1 MKNHAIIPVT
11 NSCGLPDRRLQVHGV
26 LRAPESRPP
35 LQIHEISKGRDLS
48 VKNQKSPWI
57 SIIACLVVQLCVGI
71 LYLWSAFKNNIIAA
85 YGWDTTSAN
94 LVSSFMLFAFVF
106 GNLIGGFIND
116 KKGPK
121 VTCVSGVIL
130 FSLGVILTSFVKS
143 VALFDFTYA
152 IMAGLGSGFAYGAC
166 ISCIQKWL
174 PHKRGLASGLACS
187 AFGLS
192 TVIFTPVSKALMN
205 ANMDANGIVNF
216 TPVFLTLGIVF
227 AVLGLAACVFINLPG
242 EEYLRSLNLPK
253 AAVSGSVNFTLGQ
266 AIKKPAFW
274 ALFFSIFFINGTW
287 NLCVP
292 LIVPLGQVR
301 GLTEAMAIACL
312 SFTGITNA
320 AGRLIM
326 ATLSDKIGRSN
337 TMYILCGLTLL
348 GAVLMTFIGGMGYF
362 VTIAIIAFA
371 YGGPSALNAA
381 LCTDMFGPKNSGTN
395 YGVAML
401 ALGFSSIFFNLISG
415 KVLNASVDVAAGSA
429 VGIAPTFIMGAVTAV
444 IPVFLMFYIN
454 HYLKTRSE
462 Q

>member
-1 MKNHAIIPVT
+1 MKN
-11 NSCGLPDRRLQVHGV
+11 R
-26 LRAPESRPP
+26 
-35 LQIHEISKGRDLS
+35 
-48 VKNQKSPWI
+48 KNPWV
-57 SIIACLVVQLCVGI
+57 SIVACLVVQLCVGI

-85 YGWDTTSAN
+85 YDWDTTSAN

-121 VTCVSGVIL
+121 LTCLLGVGL
-130 FSLGVILTSFVKS
+130 FSAGVILTSFVRS
-143 VALFDFTYA
+143 VVLFDLTYA
-152 IMAGLGSGFAYGAC
+152 VMAGLGSGFAYGAC

-192 TVIFTPVSKALMN
+192 TVIFTPVSKALMS
-205 ANMDANGIVNF
+205 ANMDASGIVNF
-216 TPVFLTLGIVF
+216 MPVFLTLGIVF
-227 AVLGLAACVFINLPG
+227 AAAGFAACVFISLPD
-242 EEYLRSLNLPK
+242 EEYIRSLNLPAK
-253 AAVSGSVNFTLGQ
+253 AVSGNVNFTLGQ
-266 AIKKPAFW
+266 AIRLPAFW

-301 GLTEAMAIACL
+301 GLTESMAIACL

-326 ATLSDKIGRSN
+326 ASLSDKIGRTN
-337 TMYILCGLTLL
+337 AMYVLCGMTML
-348 GAVLMTFIGGMGYF
+348 GAILLTFIGGMGYF
-362 VTIAIIAFA
+362 AAIAIVAFA

-381 LCTDMFGPKNSGTN
+381 LSTDLFGPKNSGTN

-415 KVLNASVDVAAGSA
+415 KVLHAVVDVSSGTATGIGS
-429 VGIAPTFIMGAVTAV
+429 TFIMGAVTAV
-444 IPVFLMFYIN
+444 IPVFLMMYIN
-454 HYLKTRSE
+454 NYLKKRNA
-462 Q
+462 

>member
-1 MKNHAIIPVT
+1 MKT
-11 NSCGLPDRRLQVHGV
+11 R
-26 LRAPESRPP
+26 
-35 LQIHEISKGRDLS
+35 
-48 VKNQKSPWI
+48 KNPWI

-71 LYLWSAFKNNIIAA
+71 LYLWSALKGNIVAA
-85 YGWDTTSAN
+85 YGWSDSAATM
-94 LVSSFMLFAFVF
+94 VSSYMIFAFVF

-116 KKGPK
+116 KRGPK
-121 VTCVSGVIL
+121 LTCILGVAL
-130 FSLGVILTSFVKS
+130 FSVGVILTAFVRS
-143 VALFDFTYA
+143 AGLFDLTYA

-192 TVIFTPVSKALMN
+192 TVVFTPVSNWLMELN
-205 ANMDANGIVNF
+205 RGADGIVNF
-216 TPVFLTLGIVF
+216 VPVFLTLGIVF
-227 AVLGLAACVFINLPG
+227 AVLGFVACLFISLPDDK
-242 EEYLRSLNLPK
+242 YLSSLHLPAK
-253 AAVSGSVNFTLGQ
+253 AVSGSVNFSLGQ
-266 AIKKPAFW
+266 AIKMPVFW

-292 LIVPLGQVR
+292 LIKDLGVER
-301 GLTEAMAIACL
+301 GLSEAMAIACV

-326 ATLSDKIGRSN
+326 ASLSDKLGRSN

-348 GAVLMTFIGGMGYF
+348 GAVLLTFIGGMGYF

-381 LCTDMFGPKNSGTN
+381 LSTDLFGPKNSGTN

-401 ALGFSSIFFNLISG
+401 ALGFSSIFFNFVSKNILH
-415 KVLNASVDVAAGSA
+415 AT
-429 VGIAPTFIMGAVTAV
+429 IANVTSTFVMGAVTAI
-444 IPVFLMFYIN
+444 IPVFLMMYIN
-454 HYLKTRSE
+454 GCLKKRDA
-462 Q
+462 

>member
-1 MKNHAIIPVT
+1 MKN
-11 NSCGLPDRRLQVHGV
+11 R
-26 LRAPESRPP
+26 
-35 LQIHEISKGRDLS
+35 
-48 VKNQKSPWI
+48 KNPWI
-57 SIIACLVVQLCVGI
+57 SIVACLVVQLCVGI

-121 VTCVSGVIL
+121 LTCFLGVGL
-130 FSLGVILTSFVKS
+130 FSVGVILTAFVKS
-143 VALFDFTYA
+143 VGLFDLTYA

-205 ANMDANGIVNF
+205 ANMDAAGIVNF

-227 AVLGLAACVFINLPG
+227 AVLGIAACLFISLPDD
-242 EEYLRSLNLPK
+242 EYIKSLNLPAK
-253 AAVSGSVNFTLGQ
+253 AVSGNVNFTLGQ
-266 AIKKPAFW
+266 AIRQPAFW

-301 GLTEAMAIACL
+301 GLTESMAIACL

-326 ATLSDKIGRSN
+326 AALSDKIGRTN
-337 TMYILCGLTLL
+337 AMYVLCGLTML
-348 GAVLMTFIGGMGYF
+348 GAILLTFIGGMGYF
-362 VTIAIIAFA
+362 VAIAIVAFA

-381 LCTDMFGPKNSGTN
+381 LSTDLFGPKNSGTN

-415 KVLNASVDVAAGSA
+415 KVLHAVVDVSTGTAT
-429 VGIAPTFIMGAVTAV
+429 GIGATFVMGAITAV
-444 IPVFLMFYIN
+444 IPVFLMMYIN
-454 HYLKTRSE
+454 SYLKKRDA
-462 Q
+462 